1 MKLRNLIVNRL
12 PGIDH
17 QFRITEIGDGIQILH
32 GPNGVGKSSIAKAI
46 ESIFW
51 DKANYEHSV
60 LATATFS
67 EGSSTWTGDR
77 EGTRISWKKDGS
89 ASTPPPLPSSHLS
102 HCFFLRLSDMLNATD
117 QGAGE
122 FAEGIQRQ
130 LSGGYDTVSVK
141 EELFPTIRNNHG
153 SRQFKIYGDKTQ
165 EIDRAE
171 GSQESLGLR
180 EDKLGELEQEIIATD
195 DAAGRLDGVEM
206 ALELLAHRSN
216 LADLEALISG
226 LPDGVEILSGDEAV
240 NIGEFR
246 SQIDELLG
254 EKQDLISE
262 RDLALEQRQATGLEA
277 EIDTVDLN
285 DWRDDEKELIAIE
298 NRLVSLE
305 EEVETQ
311 NAKVLDAQ
319 KAVGRSGEEL
329 KDNIDVPQTRSLLEY
344 LDKAQ
349 NLDREIKNLSETIEF
364 LEELG
369 AKDERDESESLP
381 KLISARTSL
390 LNWLRSAPPP
400 KDSTKAF
407 FVGVRIAGA
416 LLAAAGAAL
425 VMVDPIFGLPA
436 IALGAGLIVATFV
449 KPRAT
454 LQPDV
459 RRDVQNRYPQLGVEP
474 PISWNETDVEVRL
487 AEIDETIGK
496 QTAKSERDRDRDGD
510 RTKALFELKELYN
523 QRKEIEDE
531 REALFTALEITD
543 DSFDPGIVD
552 LLRSLDELRNESR
565 KLAEVKRKQELARGQ
580 YEELIKRLNDIF
592 STHGIG
598 SDAKNCAGVGSRLQE
613 LTTKNTNYRD
623 ANSSWNGALRA
634 IKRVEGEI
642 EGLNDKRDKIYVN
655 AGVALGDD
663 LTLGKKI
670 EALPNYTDLASK
682 AQKIR
687 PLISEKNEKLE
698 NGKSKDL
705 LDFTEEDLNLEAEK
719 LKEITRTADELKE
732 RRTNLT
738 RDLEDAKFGNDVEE
752 LIHEQELAMQE
763 LDASRQEALKS
774 IAGDFLMTLVENE
787 HEKTQTPRV
796 FNRAMELFA
805 DFTDHNYELKLPTD
819 PNNPE
824 LCAVDTQSNEVK
836 SLDSL
841 SDGTRTQLLLAAK
854 VAYAE
859 DVEQGVSLPLF
870 LDETLVQSDPGRFEN
885 IIANLGKV
893 ANDSGRQIF
902 YITSDPY
909 DISRIKHILEAKDF
923 PQPGTIDVA
932 KARQIERLISTSSEL
947 EFIPPEILPEPEG
960 MSAEDYAIALQVDR
974 FAPRAGADPQHLY
987 YIIRDDLVTL
997 HKLAKARITGV
1008 GQWRRLSETPSA
1020 EIICGSTGSVEM
1032 LNRRI
1037 DVLDQFCLAWSRGR
1051 GKPIDRSVLEASKA
1065 FSNNNIDFAT
1075 DLCKAYDGDAS
1086 AFMNALENSELPRFQ
1101 TRKREVLEEYL
1112 TDNGYI
1118 DRAECLDLDE
1128 IIRSLHSTPIGS
1140 TMQEFILTEVPYW
1153 HALAEAH

>member
-1 MKLRNLIVNRL
+1 MKLRSLIVNRL

-17 QFRITEIGDGIQILH
+17 QFRITEIDGGIQILH
-32 GPNGVGKSSIAKAI
+32 GPNGIGKSSIAKAI

-51 DKANYEHSV
+51 EKASNEHSV

-77 EGTRISWKKDGS
+77 EGSRIFWKKDGS
-89 ASTPPPLPSSHLS
+89 ASTPPPLPGSHLS

-117 QGAGE
+117 RGAGE

-141 EELFPTIRNNHG
+141 EELFPRIRNNHG

-171 GSQESLGLR
+171 GSQENLRLR

-195 DAAGRLDGVEM
+195 DAANRLDDVQM
-206 ALELLAHRSN
+206 ALELVTHRNDLAN
-216 LADLEALISG
+216 IEVLISD
-226 LPDGVEILSGDEAV
+226 LPDGIEILSGDETV
-240 NIGEFR
+240 NIDELS
-246 SQIDELLG
+246 SQIDDLLD
-254 EKQDLISE
+254 EKQGHISE
-262 RDLALEQRQATGLEA
+262 RDLALEQRQETSLDA
-277 EIDTVDLN
+277 EIDAVDLN

-319 KAVGRSGEEL
+319 KSVGRSGEEL
-329 KDNIDVPQTRSLLEY
+329 RDDIDVPQTRSLLEY

-349 NLDREIKNLSETIEF
+349 NLDREIKNLNETIEF

-369 AKDERDESESLP
+369 AKDDRDESESLP

-400 KDSTKAF
+400 KDSSKPF
-407 FVGVRIAGA
+407 SVGVRIAGA
-416 LLAAAGAAL
+416 ILAAVGAAL

-436 IALGAGLIVATFV
+436 IALGLGLIVATFV
-449 KPRAT
+449 KPRPT

-459 RRDVQNRYPQLGVEP
+459 RSDVQNKYPQLGVEP
-474 PISWNETDVEVRL
+474 PIGWNESDVEVRI
-487 AEIDETIGK
+487 AEIDENIGK

-510 RTKALFELKELYN
+510 RRKALFDLKELES

-531 REALFTALEITD
+531 REALFAALEITD

-552 LLRSLDELRNESR
+552 LLRSMDELRNESR

-580 YEELIKRLNDIF
+580 YDDLIKRLNEIF
-592 STHGIG
+592 STHGIA
-598 SDAKNCAGVGSRLQE
+598 SDAKNCAGVGARLQE
-613 LTTKNTNYRD
+613 LTNKNTNYRD
-623 ANSSWNGALRA
+623 ANSSSNVASRA

-642 EGLNDKRDKIYVN
+642 EGLNGKRDKIYVN
-655 AGVALGDD
+655 AGVAVGDD
-663 LTLGKKI
+663 LALGKKI
-670 EALPNYTDLASK
+670 ETLPNYKDLVSNV
-682 AQKIR
+682 QKFR

-698 NGKSKDL
+698 HGKSKDL
-705 LDFTEEDLNLEAEK
+705 LDLTEEGLNLEAEK
-719 LKEITRTADELKE
+719 LKKITETADELKE

-738 RDLEDAKFGNDVEE
+738 RDLEEAKSGNDVEE

-774 IAGDFLMTLVENE
+774 IAGDFLMTMIEDE

-824 LCAVDTQSNEVK
+824 LRAVDTQSNEVK

-870 LDETLVQSDPGRFEN
+870 LDETLVQSDPDRFEN
-885 IIANLGKV
+885 IIVNLGKV

-909 DISRIKHILEAKDF
+909 DISRIKHILEAKGF

-932 KARQIERLISTSSEL
+932 KARQIDQLISNSSEL
-947 EFIPPEILPEPEG
+947 EFIPPETLPEPEG
-960 MSAEDYAIALQVDR
+960 MLAEDYAIALHVDR
-974 FAPRAGADPQHLY
+974 FAPRTGADPQHLY
-987 YIIRDDLVTL
+987 YLIRDDLETL
-997 HKLAKARITGV
+997 HRLAKARITSV

-1020 EIICGSTGSVEM
+1020 ETICGSAGSVEM

-1037 DVLDQFCLAWSRGR
+1037 DVLDEFCLAWSRGR

-1065 FSNNNIDFAT
+1065 FSNNNIDAAT
-1075 DLCKAYDGDAS
+1075 DLCKKYGGDAS

-1101 TRKREVLEEYL
+1101 TRKREALEEYL

-1128 IIRSLHSTPIGS
+1128 IIRSLHSTSIGS
-1140 TMQEFILTEVPYW
+1140 TMQEYILSEVLYW